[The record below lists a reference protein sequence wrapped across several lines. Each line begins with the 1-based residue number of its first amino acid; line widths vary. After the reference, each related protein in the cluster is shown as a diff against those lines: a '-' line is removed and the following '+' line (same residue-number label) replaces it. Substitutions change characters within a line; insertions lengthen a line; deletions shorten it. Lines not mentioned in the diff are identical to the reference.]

1 MIEENTSS
9 TIELTGDI
17 VASYVANNQIASRD
31 VAGLIAATYEA
42 LTGLGAA
49 PVAAEPEAPKPA
61 VSARKSLASPD
72 HIISMIDGKP
82 YRMLTRHLK
91 TNGHTPKSYREAF
104 GLPNDYPMTATTYS
118 EKRRELAKK
127 IGLGRKKA
135 PEPVEAPKRRRGTIK
150 AFPKV

>member
-1 MIEENTSS
+1 MSEPTASS

-17 VASYVANNQIASRD
+17 VASYVANNQIAARD
-31 VAGLIAATYEA
+31 VAALIATTYEA
-42 LTGLGAA
+42 LTGLGTA
-49 PVAAEPEAPKPA
+49 PAPAEPEAPKPA
-61 VSARKSLASPD
+61 VTPRKSLASPD

-104 GLPNDYPMTATTYS
+104 GLPSDYPMTAASYS
-118 EKRRELAKK
+118 ETRRALAHK